1 MNTQPVIPP
10 TGETRETMTCR
21 CCHRELPLS
30 SFERYRTGTYRPYCR
45 QCKYIMYDRRYYEA
59 RKLAGG

>member
-1 MNTQPVIPP
+1 
-10 TGETRETMTCR
+10 MTCR

-30 SFERYRTGTYRPYCR
+30 SFERYRTDTYRPYCR

>member
-1 MNTQPVIPP
+1 
-10 TGETRETMTCR
+10 MTCR
-21 CCHRELPLS
+21 CCHHELPLS

-45 QCKYIMYDRRYYEA
+45 QCKYAMYDRRYYEA